1 MRKTEVLVVDDEQDT
16 RELLQLTL
24 GRQGMV
30 VTVCTTAEEALQRV
44 GAEDYDVILTDLS
57 MPGMS
62 GLDLS
67 ERVIAM
73 KPDVPVVV
81 ITGNA
86 SLDTAVGA
94 IRAGAYD
101 FVTKP
106 IDAKTLNVVV
116 SRAVQHR
123 RLREQIKTLRAARE
137 ASTNMVVGTSPAM
150 RKVADLIDRV
160 GDSDASVLIHGETG
174 TGKELVARAVHD
186 RSKRREGP
194 FVAINCAAVPHSLL
208 ESELFG
214 HARGAFTDAKS
225 QRTGLFLQA
234 SGGTLFLDEI
244 GELPVDVQPKLLRAL
259 QERKVRPVGD
269 DREVPFDARI
279 VAATNRDLEHEV
291 REKRF
296 REDLYYRINVVKVD
310 VPPLRSRGNDALA
323 LAHHFLREFAKRSAK
338 PTLELSERAAER
350 IMAYEWPGNVRE
362 LENTI
367 EHAVALARFDQ
378 ITVEDLP
385 EKLRGYLA
393 GSFVAT
399 ANDPTEIV
407 TMEELEKRYLLRVFK
422 LVGNNKSRAAEVLG
436 IDRRTMYRKLER
448 YAANETGEA
457 TPSSGGG
464 GGGAPSGHE
473 PAAPSTEAPE
483 VEGAGEESATR
494 SESGMPPVESSVAPT
509 DRGRDEATA
518 DAPAG
523 EPPLRAA
530 SS

>member
-1 MRKTEVLVVDDEQDT
+1 MKKTEVLVVDDERDT
-16 RELLQLTL
+16 CDLLEMALS
-24 GRQGMV
+24 RQGMQ
-30 VTVCTTAEEALQRV
+30 VTTCTTAADALEKVASR
-44 GAEDYDVILTDLS
+44 DFDVVLSDLT
-57 MPGMS
+57 MPDVS
-62 GLDLS
+62 GLELC
-67 ERVIAM
+67 ERIIALR
-73 KPDVPVVV
+73 PDVPVVL
-81 ITGNA
+81 ITGHG
-86 SLDTAVGA
+86 SLETAMGA

-106 IDAKTLNVVV
+106 IESKTLGVVV

-123 RLREQIKTLRAARE
+123 RLRDQIKQLRAANDAN
-137 ASTNMVVGTSPAM
+137 ASIIVGGSPAM
-150 RKVADLIDRV
+150 RKVADLIERV

-174 TGKELVARAVHD
+174 TGKELVARAVHNK
-186 RSKRREGP
+186 SKRREGP

-225 QRTGLFLQA
+225 TRVGLFQQA
-234 SGGTLFLDEI
+234 NGGTLFLDEI

-269 DREVPFDARI
+269 NREIAYDARI
-279 VAATNRDLEHEV
+279 VAATNRDLENEV

-296 REDLYYRINVVKVD
+296 REDLFYRINVVKVE
-310 VPPLRSRGNDALA
+310 VPPLRSRGSDTLH
-323 LAHHFLREFAKRSAK
+323 LAHHFLKVFAERSGK
-338 PTLELSERAAER
+338 PTIELSERAAER
-350 IMAYEWPGNVRE
+350 LMAYEWPGNVRE
-362 LENTI
+362 LENCI

-378 ITVEDLP
+378 VTVEDLP

-448 YAANETGEA
+448 YAALDGTTTETSGTDGTDGASEPLA
-457 TPSSGGG
+457 ADSEKDDGSPGAALPS
-464 GGGAPSGHE
+464 
-473 PAAPSTEAPE
+473 
-483 VEGAGEESATR
+483 
-494 SESGMPPVESSVAPT
+494 
-509 DRGRDEATA
+509 
-518 DAPAG
+518 
-523 EPPLRAA
+523 
-530 SS
+530 

>member
-1 MRKTEVLVVDDEQDT
+1 MKKTEVLVVDDERDT
-16 RELLQLTL
+16 CELLEMALA
-24 GRQGMV
+24 RQGMQ
-30 VTVCTTAEEALQRV
+30 VTTCTTAADALEKIASR
-44 GAEDYDVILTDLS
+44 DFDVVLTDLS
-57 MPGMS
+57 MPETS
-62 GLDLS
+62 GLEVC
-67 ERVIAM
+67 ERVIALR
-73 KPDVPVVV
+73 PDVPVVL
-81 ITGNA
+81 ITGHA
-86 SLDTAVGA
+86 TLETAMGA

-106 IDAKTLNVVV
+106 IESKTLGVVV

-123 RLREQIKTLRAARE
+123 RLREQIRMLRAARD
-137 ASTNMVVGTSPAM
+137 ANQSLIVGGSPAM

-174 TGKELVARAVHD
+174 TGKELVARAVHNK
-186 RSKRREGP
+186 SKRREGP

-225 QRTGLFLQA
+225 TRMGLFQQA
-234 SGGTLFLDEI
+234 NGGTLFLDEI
-244 GELPVDVQPKLLRAL
+244 GELPIDVQPKLLRAL

-269 DREVPFDARI
+269 NREIPYDARI
-279 VAATNRDLEHEV
+279 VAATNRDLENEV
-291 REKRF
+291 KEKRF
-296 REDLYYRINVVKVD
+296 REDLFYRINVVKVE
-310 VPPLRSRGNDALA
+310 VPPLRSRGSDTLH
-323 LAHHFLREFAKRSAK
+323 LAHHFLKQFAERSGK

-350 IMAYEWPGNVRE
+350 LMAYEWPGNVRE
-362 LENTI
+362 LENCI

-378 ITVEDLP
+378 VTVEDLP

-448 YAANETGEA
+448 YAALDG
-457 TPSSGGG
+457 
-464 GGGAPSGHE
+464 
-473 PAAPSTEAPE
+473 TEAPASDGGE
-483 VEGAGEESATR
+483 NATDPAAAADGAADPGVDDV
-494 SESGMPPVESSVAPT
+494 SG
-509 DRGRDEATA
+509 
-518 DAPAG
+518 
-523 EPPLRAA
+523 AA
-530 SS
+530 IPS

>member
-1 MRKTEVLVVDDEQDT
+1 MKKTEVLVVDDELET
-16 RELLQLTL
+16 CELLEMALS
-24 GRQGMV
+24 RQGMQ
-30 VTVCTTAEEALQRV
+30 VTTCTTAADALEKVSSR
-44 GAEDYDVILTDLS
+44 DFDVVLSDLT
-57 MPGMS
+57 MPDVS
-62 GLDLS
+62 GLELC
-67 ERVIAM
+67 ERIIALR
-73 KPDVPVVV
+73 PDVPVVL
-81 ITGNA
+81 ITGHG
-86 SLDTAVGA
+86 SLETAMGA

-106 IDAKTLNVVV
+106 IESKTLGVVV

-123 RLREQIKTLRAARE
+123 RLRDQIKQLRAANDAN
-137 ASTNMVVGTSPAM
+137 ASIIVGGSPAM

-174 TGKELVARAVHD
+174 TGKELVARAVHNK
-186 RSKRREGP
+186 SKRREGP

-214 HARGAFTDAKS
+214 HARGAFTDAKAT
-225 QRTGLFLQA
+225 RVGLFQQA
-234 SGGTLFLDEI
+234 NGGTLFLDEI

-269 DREVPFDARI
+269 NREIPYDARI
-279 VAATNRDLEHEV
+279 VAATNRDLENEV

-296 REDLYYRINVVKVD
+296 REDLYYRINVVKVE
-310 VPPLRSRGNDALA
+310 VPPLRSRGSDTLH
-323 LAHHFLREFAKRSAK
+323 LAHHFLKVFAERSGK
-338 PTLELSERAAER
+338 PTIELSERAAER
-350 IMAYEWPGNVRE
+350 LMAYEWPGNVRE
-362 LENTI
+362 LENCI

-378 ITVEDLP
+378 VTVEDLP

-448 YAANETGEA
+448 YAALDGSTALGSSVADAGGEA
-457 TPSSGGG
+457 TSGDPEEQDIDGAALPS
-464 GGGAPSGHE
+464 
-473 PAAPSTEAPE
+473 
-483 VEGAGEESATR
+483 
-494 SESGMPPVESSVAPT
+494 
-509 DRGRDEATA
+509 
-518 DAPAG
+518 
-523 EPPLRAA
+523 
-530 SS
+530 

>member
-1 MRKTEVLVVDDEQDT
+1 MKKTEVLVVDDERDT
-16 RELLQLTL
+16 CELLEMALA
-24 GRQGMV
+24 RQGMQ
-30 VTVCTTAEEALQRV
+30 VTTCTTAADALEKIASR
-44 GAEDYDVILTDLS
+44 DFDVVLTDLS
-57 MPGMS
+57 MPETS
-62 GLDLS
+62 GLEVC
-67 ERVIAM
+67 ERVIALR
-73 KPDVPVVV
+73 PDVPVVL
-81 ITGNA
+81 ITGHA
-86 SLDTAVGA
+86 TLETAMGA

-106 IDAKTLNVVV
+106 IESKTLGVVV

-123 RLREQIKTLRAARE
+123 RLREQIKQLRAARD
-137 ASTNMVVGTSPAM
+137 ANVSLIVGGSPAM

-174 TGKELVARAVHD
+174 TGKELVARAVHNK
-186 RSKRREGP
+186 SKRREGP

-214 HARGAFTDAKS
+214 HARGAFTDAKAT
-225 QRTGLFLQA
+225 RMGLFQQA
-234 SGGTLFLDEI
+234 NGGTLFLDEI
-244 GELPVDVQPKLLRAL
+244 GELPIDVQPKLLRAL

-269 DREVPFDARI
+269 NREIPYDARI
-279 VAATNRDLEHEV
+279 VAATNRDLENEV

-296 REDLYYRINVVKVD
+296 REDLFYRINVVKLE
-310 VPPLRSRGNDALA
+310 VPPLRSRGSDTLH
-323 LAHHFLREFAKRSAK
+323 LAHHFLKQFADRSGK

-350 IMAYEWPGNVRE
+350 LMAYEWPGNVRE
-362 LENTI
+362 LENCI

-378 ITVEDLP
+378 VTVEDLP

-448 YAANETGEA
+448 YAALEG
-457 TPSSGGG
+457 
-464 GGGAPSGHE
+464 
-473 PAAPSTEAPE
+473 TEAPAAE
-483 VEGAGEESATR
+483 NGDR
-494 SESGMPPVESSVAPT
+494 PSEPPA
-509 DRGRDEATA
+509 A
-518 DAPAG
+518 DAAPADDVSG
-523 EPPLRAA
+523 AA
-530 SS
+530 LPS

>member
-1 MRKTEVLVVDDEQDT
+1 MKKTEVLVVDDERDT
-16 RELLQLTL
+16 CDLLEMALS
-24 GRQGMV
+24 RQGMQ
-30 VTVCTTAEEALQRV
+30 VTTCTTAADALEKVASR
-44 GAEDYDVILTDLS
+44 DFDVVLSDLT
-57 MPGMS
+57 MPDVS
-62 GLDLS
+62 GLELC
-67 ERVIAM
+67 ERIIALR
-73 KPDVPVVV
+73 PDVPVVL
-81 ITGNA
+81 ITGHG
-86 SLDTAVGA
+86 SLETAMGA

-106 IDAKTLNVVV
+106 IESKTLGVVV

-123 RLREQIKTLRAARE
+123 RLRDQIKQLRAANDAN
-137 ASTNMVVGTSPAM
+137 ASIIVGGSPAM

-174 TGKELVARAVHD
+174 TGKELVARAVHNK
-186 RSKRREGP
+186 SKRREGP

-225 QRTGLFLQA
+225 TRVGLFQQA
-234 SGGTLFLDEI
+234 NGGTLFLDEI

-269 DREVPFDARI
+269 NREIAYDARI
-279 VAATNRDLEHEV
+279 VAATNRDLENEV

-296 REDLYYRINVVKVD
+296 REDLYYRINVVKVE
-310 VPPLRSRGNDALA
+310 VPPLRSRGSDTLH
-323 LAHHFLREFAKRSAK
+323 LAHHFLKVFAERSGK
-338 PTLELSERAAER
+338 PTIQLSERAAER
-350 IMAYEWPGNVRE
+350 LMAYEWPGNVRE
-362 LENTI
+362 LENCI

-378 ITVEDLP
+378 VTVEDLP

-448 YAANETGEA
+448 YAALDGTTTETSGTDGTDGASEPLAADSEKDDGSPGA
-457 TPSSGGG
+457 TLPS
-464 GGGAPSGHE
+464 
-473 PAAPSTEAPE
+473 
-483 VEGAGEESATR
+483 
-494 SESGMPPVESSVAPT
+494 
-509 DRGRDEATA
+509 
-518 DAPAG
+518 
-523 EPPLRAA
+523 
-530 SS
+530 

>member
-1 MRKTEVLVVDDEQDT
+1 MKKTEVLVVDDERDT
-16 RELLQLTL
+16 CELLEMALA
-24 GRQGMV
+24 RQGMQ
-30 VTVCTTAEEALQRV
+30 VTTCTTAADALEKIASR
-44 GAEDYDVILTDLS
+44 DFDVVLTDLS
-57 MPGMS
+57 MPETS
-62 GLDLS
+62 GLEVC
-67 ERVIAM
+67 ERVIALR
-73 KPDVPVVV
+73 PDVPVVL
-81 ITGNA
+81 ITGHA
-86 SLDTAVGA
+86 TLETAMGA

-106 IDAKTLNVVV
+106 IESKTLGVVV

-123 RLREQIKTLRAARE
+123 RLREQIRMLRAARD
-137 ASTNMVVGTSPAM
+137 ANQSLIVGGSPAM

-174 TGKELVARAVHD
+174 TGKELVARAVHNK
-186 RSKRREGP
+186 SKRREGP

-214 HARGAFTDAKS
+214 HARGAFTDAKAT
-225 QRTGLFLQA
+225 RMGLFQQA
-234 SGGTLFLDEI
+234 NGGTLFLDEI
-244 GELPVDVQPKLLRAL
+244 GELPIDVQPKLLRAL

-269 DREVPFDARI
+269 NREIPYDARI
-279 VAATNRDLEHEV
+279 VAATNRDLENEV

-296 REDLYYRINVVKVD
+296 REDLFYRINVVKVE
-310 VPPLRSRGNDALA
+310 VPPLRSRGSDTLH
-323 LAHHFLREFAKRSAK
+323 LAHHFLKQFAERSGK

-350 IMAYEWPGNVRE
+350 LMAYEWPGNVRE
-362 LENTI
+362 LENCI

-378 ITVEDLP
+378 VTVEDLP

-448 YAANETGEA
+448 YAALDG
-457 TPSSGGG
+457 
-464 GGGAPSGHE
+464 
-473 PAAPSTEAPE
+473 TEAPADAAANTPSDKPPAAE
-483 VEGAGEESATR
+483 DTNGAGAVDDV
-494 SESGMPPVESSVAPT
+494 SG
-509 DRGRDEATA
+509 
-518 DAPAG
+518 
-523 EPPLRAA
+523 AA
-530 SS
+530 LPS

>member
-1 MRKTEVLVVDDEQDT
+1 MKKTEVLVVDDERET
-16 RELLQLTL
+16 CELLEMTL
-24 GRQGMV
+24 ARQGMQ
-30 VTVCTTAEEALQRV
+30 VTSCTTVAEALEQVTAR
-44 GAEDYDVILTDLS
+44 DFDVVLTDLT
-57 MPGMS
+57 MPEMT
-62 GLDLS
+62 GLELC
-67 ERVIAM
+67 ERIIALR
-73 KPDVPVVV
+73 PDMPVVL
-81 ITGNA
+81 ITGHG
-86 SLDTAVGA
+86 SLETAMGA

-106 IDAKTLNVVV
+106 IESKTLGVVV

-123 RLREQIKTLRAARE
+123 RLRDQIKQLRAAND
-137 ASTNMVVGTSPAM
+137 ASQSIIVGGSPAM
-150 RKVADLIDRV
+150 RKVSDLIERV

-174 TGKELVARAVHD
+174 TGKELVARAVHQKS
-186 RSKRREGP
+186 RRREGP

-225 QRTGLFLQA
+225 SRVGLFQQA
-234 SGGTLFLDEI
+234 NGGTLFLDEI
-244 GELPVDVQPKLLRAL
+244 GELPIDVQPKLLRAL

-269 DREVPFDARI
+269 NREIPYDARI
-279 VAATNRDLEHEV
+279 VAATNRDLENEV

-296 REDLYYRINVVKVD
+296 REDLYYRINVVKVE
-310 VPPLRSRGNDALA
+310 VPPLRARGADTLN
-323 LAHHFLREFAKRSAK
+323 LAHHFLKVFSERSGK

-350 IMAYEWPGNVRE
+350 LMAYEWPGNVRE
-362 LENTI
+362 LENCI

-448 YAANETGEA
+448 YAALDGAPPVSAGEGEA
-457 TPSSGGG
+457 ATAAEAEKAPE
-464 GGGAPSGHE
+464 GGASLPS
-473 PAAPSTEAPE
+473 
-483 VEGAGEESATR
+483 
-494 SESGMPPVESSVAPT
+494 
-509 DRGRDEATA
+509 
-518 DAPAG
+518 
-523 EPPLRAA
+523 
-530 SS
+530 

>member
-1 MRKTEVLVVDDEQDT
+1 MKKTEVLVVDDERDT
-16 RELLQLTL
+16 CELLEMALA
-24 GRQGMV
+24 RQGMQ
-30 VTVCTTAEEALQRV
+30 VTTCTTAADALEKIASR
-44 GAEDYDVILTDLS
+44 DFDVVLTDLS
-57 MPGMS
+57 MPETS
-62 GLDLS
+62 GLEVC
-67 ERVIAM
+67 ERVIALR
-73 KPDVPVVV
+73 PDVPVVL
-81 ITGNA
+81 ITGHA
-86 SLDTAVGA
+86 TLETAMGA

-106 IDAKTLNVVV
+106 IESKTLGVVV

-123 RLREQIKTLRAARE
+123 RLREQIRMLRAARD
-137 ASTNMVVGTSPAM
+137 ANQSLIVGGSPVM

-174 TGKELVARAVHD
+174 TGKELVARAVHNK
-186 RSKRREGP
+186 SKRREGP

-214 HARGAFTDAKS
+214 HARGAFTDAKAT
-225 QRTGLFLQA
+225 RIGLFQQA
-234 SGGTLFLDEI
+234 NGGTLFLDEI
-244 GELPVDVQPKLLRAL
+244 GELPIDVQPKLLRAL

-269 DREVPFDARI
+269 NREIPYDARI
-279 VAATNRDLEHEV
+279 VAATNRDLENEV

-296 REDLYYRINVVKVD
+296 REDLYYRINVVKVE
-310 VPPLRSRGNDALA
+310 VPPLRSRGSDTLH
-323 LAHHFLREFAKRSAK
+323 LAHHFLKQFAERSGK

-350 IMAYEWPGNVRE
+350 LMAYEWPGNVRE
-362 LENTI
+362 LENCI

-378 ITVEDLP
+378 VTVEDLP

-448 YAANETGEA
+448 YAALDG
-457 TPSSGGG
+457 
-464 GGGAPSGHE
+464 
-473 PAAPSTEAPE
+473 TEAPAADAAE
-483 VEGAGEESATR
+483 TT
-494 SESGMPPVESSVAPT
+494 SEAAP
-509 DRGRDEATA
+509 AA
-518 DAPAG
+518 DAPAATDAG
-523 EPPLRAA
+523 GDDVSGAA
-530 SS
+530 IPS

>member
-1 MRKTEVLVVDDEQDT
+1 MKKTEVLVVDDERDT
-16 RELLQLTL
+16 CELLEMALA
-24 GRQGMV
+24 RQGMQ
-30 VTVCTTAEEALQRV
+30 VTTCTTAADALEKIASR
-44 GAEDYDVILTDLS
+44 DFDVVLTDLS
-57 MPGMS
+57 MPETS
-62 GLDLS
+62 GLEVC
-67 ERVIAM
+67 ERVIALR
-73 KPDVPVVV
+73 PDVPVVL
-81 ITGNA
+81 ITGHA
-86 SLDTAVGA
+86 TLETAMGA

-106 IDAKTLNVVV
+106 IESKTLGVVV

-123 RLREQIKTLRAARE
+123 RLREQIRMLRAARD
-137 ASTNMVVGTSPAM
+137 ANQSLIVGGSPAM

-160 GDSDASVLIHGETG
+160 GESDASVLIHGETG
-174 TGKELVARAVHD
+174 TGKELVARAVHNK
-186 RSKRREGP
+186 SKRREGP

-225 QRTGLFLQA
+225 TRVGLFQQA
-234 SGGTLFLDEI
+234 NGGTLFLDEI
-244 GELPVDVQPKLLRAL
+244 GELPIDVQPKLLRAL

-269 DREVPFDARI
+269 NREIPYDARI
-279 VAATNRDLEHEV
+279 VAATNRDLENEV

-296 REDLYYRINVVKVD
+296 REDLYYRINVVKVE
-310 VPPLRSRGNDALA
+310 VPPLRTRGSDTLH
-323 LAHHFLREFAKRSAK
+323 LAHHFLKQFAERSGK

-350 IMAYEWPGNVRE
+350 LMAYEWPGNVRE
-362 LENTI
+362 LENCI

-378 ITVEDLP
+378 VTVEDLP

-448 YAANETGEA
+448 YAALDG
-457 TPSSGGG
+457 
-464 GGGAPSGHE
+464 
-473 PAAPSTEAPE
+473 TEAPAADGVATDGE
-483 VEGAGEESATR
+483 AAPAADGAAPAAEAAETAGEAPPAAEDAATDAGVDDV
-494 SESGMPPVESSVAPT
+494 SG
-509 DRGRDEATA
+509 
-518 DAPAG
+518 
-523 EPPLRAA
+523 AA
-530 SS
+530 IPS